1 MKEKDSLSTKEK
13 RILKNIG
20 KDFKKL
26 KKDFNKIEMYEY
38 KITHDIRNLFNKI
51 SKKDYYQPIE
61 VKSAL
66 DGNYI
71 QYKSRGDSDDNLSV
85 EEYIN
90 IIRPY
95 LRDVINNHK
104 AQ

>member
-1 MKEKDSLSTKEK
+1 
-13 RILKNIG
+13 
-20 KDFKKL
+20 
-26 KKDFNKIEMYEY
+26 MYEY
-38 KITHDIRNLFNKI
+38 NITHNIRNLFNKI

-71 QYKSRGDSDDNLSV
+71 QYKSRGDSDDNLSLV
-85 EEYIN
+85 EYIN